1 MADAI
6 LGPYSKLP
14 NPYLP
19 STIGRKRD
27 PIRAM
32 KHVDPISRMPITAT
46 GDVPVSQVITLLI
59 AFLQAVQNF
68 FTAKENLD
76 ALP

>member
-1 MADAI
+1 
-6 LGPYSKLP
+6 
-14 NPYLP
+14 
-19 STIGRKRD
+19 
-27 PIRAM
+27 M